1 MGTQPASP
9 SHGGRQ
15 RRYTT
20 GVLVRC
26 TPAEKKEIYARA
38 RRANRSASRFLVEL
52 GIGENGGAAVERPP
66 PQELAVLEG
75 LMVQLRRVATTLNDL
90 ARREHASDHAGID
103 PPTDAEFRQAATGV
117 KELLDQLRSRLT

>member
-1 MGTQPASP
+1 METQPATP

-26 TPAEKKEIYARA
+26 TPAEKKQIYASA

-52 GIGENGGAAVERPP
+52 GIGERGGATVERPP
-66 PQELAVLEG
+66 PHELAVLEG
-75 LMVQLRRVATTLNDL
+75 LMVQLRRLATTLHDL
-90 ARREHASDHAGID
+90 TRREYADNTGID
-103 PPTDAEFRQAATGV
+103 PPTEAEFRQAATGV
-117 KELLDQLRSRLT
+117 KELLVELRSRLT